1 MENSKAATTNY
12 WIKMFL
18 VCMIGLVINML
29 GYFFVKGVDLQIYL
43 DSLGTVI
50 IAAIGGYLPGI
61 IAGLATNLLRGAIF
75 STEDVYYAVINVLIA
90 VCTGFFSRKGLL
102 KRPMGV
108 LGFVCLISLIGFG
121 HNALFQWFTTDIY
134 EGVEA
139 LRSHLYN
146 DLFYEVFDKTITVVI
161 LLLVLRFVPQ
171 SIKNKL
177 KMEGW
182 LQTPLSD
189 EEIEAVKQRNS
200 RVFSLR
206 GKILFLLTSAC
217 VAVGIVALIITV
229 VLYRRYTIE
238 EHEKLAQG
246 TTSLVKSIIDPE
258 MVDTYLKEGEKA
270 PGYLETEKR
279 LYNIKESSSDIE
291 YIYVYKIE
299 KDGCHVVFDLD
310 TEELEGGNP
319 GDVIQF
325 DESFSEMI
333 PTLLEGGRIDPIV
346 TDDTYGY
353 LITAYEPV
361 YDSQGNCKCYAAAD
375 IAMNLVKTKE
385 LSFMIKLIS
394 VFLGFFI
401 FVVALGLWLS
411 EYNIILPVNTMAISA
426 SAFAY
431 DSEEALEENVERIK
445 KLQIHTGDE
454 IENMYQAF
462 SKTTENSVEY
472 LNALQTKTQTI
483 ADMQNALILVLADI
497 VENRD
502 EDTGDH
508 VRKTAAYTRIIMDKL
523 LEMNCYVDQ
532 LTPQFI
538 YDVENSAPL
547 HDIGKIQVSD
557 TILNKPGKL
566 TDEEFEI
573 MKTHT
578 TAGGEII
585 DQVIEKVPESSY
597 LIEAKNLA
605 EFHHEKWN
613 GKGYPH
619 GLMGEDIPLS
629 ARIMA
634 VADVFDALVSERVY
648 KKAFPFEKAMSII
661 KEDAGTHFD
670 PNVAEAFIQS
680 ADRVRE
686 VMDYFNEK
694 NNTSDRG

>member
-1 MENSKAATTNY
+1 MENDRIENTNY
-12 WIKMFL
+12 WIKMFF
-18 VCMIGLVINML
+18 VCMIGLAINML
-29 GYFFVKGVDLQIYL
+29 GYMIVNAAHLPIYL
-43 DSLGTVI
+43 DSVGTVI

-61 IAGLATNLLRGAIF
+61 IAGLATNLLKGAIY
-75 STEDVYYAVINVLIA
+75 STENVYYAVINVLIA
-90 VCTGFFSRKGLL
+90 VCTGYFSRRGLL
-102 KRPMGV
+102 KKPLSILGYVCV
-108 LGFVCLISLIGFG
+108 LSLIGFG
-121 HNALFQWFTTDIY
+121 HYTLFQWFTNDIY
-134 EGVEA
+134 EGIDS
-139 LRSHLYN
+139 LRAHLYN
-146 DLFYEVFDKTITVVI
+146 DMFYEVLDKSVTTII
-161 LLLVLRFVPQ
+161 LLLVLKFVPQ
-171 SIKNKL
+171 NIKNKL

-200 RVFSLR
+200 RVFSLKS
-206 GKILFLLTSAC
+206 KILFLLISAC
-217 VAVGIVALIITV
+217 VAVGVVAMIITV
-229 VLYRRYTIE
+229 VLYRKYTIE
-238 EHEKLAQG
+238 EHEKMAQG
-246 TTSLVKSIIDPE
+246 TTSLIKSVIDPDA
-258 MVDTYLKEGEKA
+258 VDMYIEEGEKA
-270 PGYLETEKR
+270 PGYIETEQR
-279 LYNIKESSSDIE
+279 LYNIKNSSSDIQ
-291 YIYVYKIE
+291 YLYVYKIME
-299 KDGCHVVFDLD
+299 DGCHVVFDLD
-310 TEELEGGNP
+310 TEDMEGGNP
-319 GDVIQF
+319 GDVIPF
-325 DESFSEMI
+325 DESFSGVI

-353 LITAYEPV
+353 LITV
-361 YDSQGNCKCYAAAD
+361 YDPIYDSKGNCKCYAATD

-385 LSFMIKLIS
+385 LSFMMKLVS
-394 VFLGFFI
+394 LFLGFFI
-401 FVVALGLWLS
+401 FVIALGLWLS
-411 EYNIILPVNTMAISA
+411 EYNIILPVNTMAVSA

-445 KLQIHTGDE
+445 RLQIHTGDE

-462 SKTTENSVEY
+462 YKTTENSVEY
-472 LNALQTKTQTI
+472 LNELHTKTETI
-483 ADMQNALILVLADI
+483 AEMQNALIMVLADM

-502 EDTGDH
+502 ENTGDH

-538 YDVENSAPL
+538 YDVEHSAPL
-547 HDIGKIQVSD
+547 HDVGKIQVSD

-566 TDEEFEI
+566 TDEEFAI

-578 TAGGEII
+578 TAGAEIL

-613 GKGYPH
+613 GKGYPY
-619 GLMGEDIPLS
+619 GLKGEEIPLS

-634 VADVFDALVSERVY
+634 VADVFDALVSERIY
-648 KKAFPFEKAMSII
+648 KKAFPFEKAMNII

-686 VMDYFNEK
+686 VMDYFNEQ
-694 NNTSDRG
+694 NNSTD

>member
-1 MENSKAATTNY
+1 MENSKATNY
-12 WIKMFL
+12 WVKMFL
-18 VCMIGLVINML
+18 VCMIGLGINML
-29 GYFFVKGVDLQIYL
+29 GYFLVRTADLPIYL
-43 DSLGTVI
+43 DSVGTVI

-61 IAGLATNLLRGAIF
+61 IAGLATNLLRGALF

-108 LGFVCLISLIGFG
+108 LGFACLLSLIGFV
-121 HNALFQWFTTDIY
+121 HNALFQWFTVDIY
-134 EGVEA
+134 GGVEA

-146 DLFYEVFDKTITVVI
+146 DLFYEVLDKIITVVI
-161 LLLVLRFVPQ
+161 LLLVLKFVPQ
-171 SIKNKL
+171 SIKDKL

-189 EEIEAVKQRNS
+189 EEIEEIQQGNS

-206 GKILFLLTSAC
+206 GKILFLLISAC
-217 VAVGIVALIITV
+217 VAVGVVAMVITV
-229 VLYRRYTIE
+229 VLYRKYTIE

-258 MVDTYLKEGEKA
+258 AVDTYLKEGEKA
-270 PGYLETEKR
+270 PGYLETEQR

-310 TEELEGGNP
+310 TEELQGGNP
-319 GDVIQF
+319 GDVIPF
-325 DESFSEMI
+325 DESFNDMI

-346 TDDTYGY
+346 SDDTYGY

-361 YDSQGNCKCYAAAD
+361 YDSQGKCTCYAAAD

-385 LSFMIKLIS
+385 ISFMIKLVS

-401 FVVALGLWLS
+401 FVVSLGLWLS
-411 EYNIILPVNTMAISA
+411 EYNVIIPVNTMAVSA

-431 DSEEALEENVERIK
+431 DNEEALEENVERIK
-445 KLQIHTGDE
+445 KLKIHTGDE
-454 IENMYQAF
+454 IENMYEAF

-483 ADMQNALILVLADI
+483 AKMQNALILVLADI

-508 VRKTAAYTRIIMDKL
+508 VRKTAAYTRIIMEKL
-523 LEMNCYVDQ
+523 LEMNCYTDQ
-532 LTPQFI
+532 LTPQFM

-578 TAGGEII
+578 TAGGEIL

-605 EFHHEKWN
+605 EYHHEKWN

-619 GLMGEDIPLS
+619 GLKGEDIPLS

-680 ADRVRE
+680 ADKVRE

>member
-1 MENSKAATTNY
+1 MENNRIENTNY
-12 WIKMFL
+12 WIKMFF
-18 VCMIGLVINML
+18 VCMIGLAINML
-29 GYFFVKGVDLQIYL
+29 GYMIVNAAHLPIYL
-43 DSLGTVI
+43 DSVGTVI

-61 IAGLATNLLRGAIF
+61 IAGLATNLLKGAIY
-75 STEDVYYAVINVLIA
+75 STENVYYAVINVLIA
-90 VCTGFFSRKGLL
+90 VCTGYFSRRGLL
-102 KRPMGV
+102 KKPLSILGYVCV
-108 LGFVCLISLIGFG
+108 LSLIGFG
-121 HNALFQWFTTDIY
+121 HYTLFQWFTNDIY
-134 EGVEA
+134 EGIDS
-139 LRSHLYN
+139 LRAHLYN
-146 DLFYEVFDKTITVVI
+146 DMFYEVLDKSVTTII
-161 LLLVLRFVPQ
+161 LLLVLKFVPQ
-171 SIKNKL
+171 NIKNKL

-200 RVFSLR
+200 RVFSLKS
-206 GKILFLLTSAC
+206 KILFLLISAC
-217 VAVGIVALIITV
+217 VAVGVVAMIITV
-229 VLYRRYTIE
+229 VLYRKYTIE
-238 EHEKLAQG
+238 EHEKMAQG
-246 TTSLVKSIIDPE
+246 TTSLIKSVIDPDA
-258 MVDTYLKEGEKA
+258 VDMYIEEGEKA
-270 PGYLETEKR
+270 PGYIETEQR
-279 LYNIKESSSDIE
+279 LYNIKNSSSDIQ
-291 YIYVYKIE
+291 YLYVYKIME
-299 KDGCHVVFDLD
+299 DGCHVVFDLD
-310 TEELEGGNP
+310 TEDMEGGNP
-319 GDVIQF
+319 GDVIPF
-325 DESFSEMI
+325 DESFSGVI

-353 LITAYEPV
+353 LITV
-361 YDSQGNCKCYAAAD
+361 YDPIYDSKGNCKCYAATD

-385 LSFMIKLIS
+385 LSFMMKLVS
-394 VFLGFFI
+394 LFLGFFI
-401 FVVALGLWLS
+401 FVIALGLWLS
-411 EYNIILPVNTMAISA
+411 EYNIILPVNTMAVSA

-445 KLQIHTGDE
+445 RLQIHTGDE

-462 SKTTENSVEY
+462 YKTTENSVEY
-472 LNALQTKTQTI
+472 LNELHTKTETI
-483 ADMQNALILVLADI
+483 AEMQNALIMVLADM

-502 EDTGDH
+502 ENTGDH

-538 YDVENSAPL
+538 YDVEHSAPL
-547 HDIGKIQVSD
+547 HDVGKIQVSD

-566 TDEEFEI
+566 TDEEFAI

-578 TAGGEII
+578 TAGAEIL

-613 GKGYPH
+613 GKGYPY
-619 GLMGEDIPLS
+619 GLKGEEIPLS

-634 VADVFDALVSERVY
+634 VADVFDALVSERIY
-648 KKAFPFEKAMSII
+648 KKAFPFEKAMNII

-686 VMDYFNEK
+686 VMDYFNEQ
-694 NNTSDRG
+694 NNSTD